1 MCVNVFLK
9 TKCASINQHL
19 VCWLCFDFL
28 ASCPGAGRMRL
39 VEKESFAAAAA
50 APPPPSS
57 SLKKGNKAL
66 L

>member
-28 ASCPGAGRMRL
+28 ASCPRL